1 MKAGKAESKG
11 LPLNISIVFVSSI
24 SQSVF
29 LYNSHK
35 LFITSNLFLKMF
47 SGALFVAV
55 EGNPEWKGR
64 DIDLKDL
71 KYK

>member
-1 MKAGKAESKG
+1 MKASKAEPKG

-29 LYNSHK
+29 LYDSHK
-35 LFITSNLFLKMF
+35 LFITSNPFLKMF

-55 EGNPEWKGR
+55 GVILNGGGG
-64 DIDLKDL
+64 ILI
-71 KYK
+71 